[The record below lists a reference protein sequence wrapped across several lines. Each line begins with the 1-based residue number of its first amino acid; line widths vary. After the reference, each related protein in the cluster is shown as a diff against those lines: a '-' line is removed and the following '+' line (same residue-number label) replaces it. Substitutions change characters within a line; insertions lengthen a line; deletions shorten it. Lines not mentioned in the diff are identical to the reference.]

1 MLCLILLISTF
12 LWGSVIKESEVEFKD
27 KLIYKIGENTP
38 FIGKIKY
45 TYDAGNIK
53 AEIEVKSG
61 VIGSIKIYQEDG
73 KISFDGKHQGN
84 QLTGKIWEYFSDGQ
98 PKTDMDFT
106 LELTKDS
113 DMQEMIAKI
122 EQKSPLYGE
131 LASEMMENGKMQ
143 FAYREYLSGPGRKV
157 KTNVEMQLVDGL
169 LTGKGTGI
177 QDETS
182 GSNIQFQFRI
192 GNLQKLNYTKIIN
205 LRENPQNINFNEIS
219 TEILSVIRIEEFLV
233 VSLGGNNSPISS
245 MNIKLESGKLTGT
258 LAAEAG
264 GMTPQGKIE
273 LQLDKLTDVDWN
285 AISALQTNLNPMAGV
300 TTILAE
306 ISKVKS
312 ITLVA
317 DVLQNNK
324 KIQTKISITSGK
336 LDVVSS
342 ILYNSG
348 KPRCT
353 LIAHIN
359 NIKNID
365 INKINPQSGSSGMMQ
380 AIGITGQYTE
390 YGENGK
396 VSYQSP
402 WTPDTSDVVLAKM
415 ALMMQ

>member
-1 MLCLILLISTF
+1 
-12 LWGSVIKESEVEFKD
+12 
-27 KLIYKIGENTP
+27 
-38 FIGKIKY
+38 
-45 TYDAGNIK
+45 
-53 AEIEVKSG
+53 
-61 VIGSIKIYQEDG
+61 
-73 KISFDGKHQGN
+73 
-84 QLTGKIWEYFSDGQ
+84 
-98 PKTDMDFT
+98 
-106 LELTKDS
+106 
-113 DMQEMIAKI
+113 
-122 EQKSPLYGE
+122 
-131 LASEMMENGKMQ
+131 
-143 FAYREYLSGPGRKV
+143 
-157 KTNVEMQLVDGL
+157 
-169 LTGKGTGI
+169 
-177 QDETS
+177 
-182 GSNIQFQFRI
+182 
-192 GNLQKLNYTKIIN
+192 
-205 LRENPQNINFNEIS
+205 
-219 TEILSVIRIEEFLV
+219 
-233 VSLGGNNSPISS
+233 
-245 MNIKLESGKLTGT
+245 
-258 LAAEAG
+258 
-264 GMTPQGKIE
+264 
-273 LQLDKLTDVDWN
+273 
-285 AISALQTNLNPMAGV
+285 MAGV

-402 WTPDTSDVVLAKM
+402 WTPDTSDIVLAKM